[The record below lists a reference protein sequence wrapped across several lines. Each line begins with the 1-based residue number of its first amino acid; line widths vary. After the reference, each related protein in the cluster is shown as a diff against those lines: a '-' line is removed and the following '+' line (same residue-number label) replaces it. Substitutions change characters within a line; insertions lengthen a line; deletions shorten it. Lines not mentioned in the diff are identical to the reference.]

1 MKTRAIGFRS
11 TLAVALLVAATVVH
25 ADYFVKW
32 EIQDSTPFEFSY
44 AKMAISGTAGSTFL
58 LDQAGGLDRFYGD
71 AESGLSKTLAETS
84 GRFASEGGSDYSFQ
98 VYLYGEDD
106 AMLAK
111 SETKDF
117 AALGDGGLRCIN
129 TSLSGLSGEGTWTVK
144 GFTAVPEPTSGL
156 LLLLGV
162 AGLAL
167 RRRRV

>member
-1 MKTRAIGFRS
+1 MKTRIIGFRS
-11 TLAVALLVAATVVH
+11 ALAVALLVAATVVR

-44 AKMAISGTAGSTFL
+44 AKMAITGAAGSTFL
-58 LDQAGGLDRFYGD
+58 LDQDGAFDRFYGD

-84 GRFASEGGSDYSFQ
+84 GRFASEGASDYSFQ

-106 AMLAK
+106 AMLAR
-111 SETKDF
+111 SETKGF
-117 AALGDGGLRCIN
+117 AALGESGLRCIN
-129 TSLSGLSGEGTWTVK
+129 TSLNGLSGEGTWTVK